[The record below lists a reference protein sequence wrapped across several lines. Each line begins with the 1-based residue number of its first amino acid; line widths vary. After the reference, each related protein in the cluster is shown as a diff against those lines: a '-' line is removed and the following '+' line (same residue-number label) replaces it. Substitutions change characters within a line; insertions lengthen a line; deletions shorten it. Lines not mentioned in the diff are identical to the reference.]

1 MADGVMNT
9 IPRQQKPGGTL
20 PRLDLKSVDATRR
33 TIARL
38 IRRYAAGN
46 VDDGLYKGVLYGLQ
60 SYLSWYKLEKDL
72 DVEKRLEE
80 LEARLPK

>member
-9 IPRQQKPGGTL
+9 TTSRQKTGGTL
-20 PRLDLKSVDATRR
+20 PRLDLKDIPATRR

-46 VDDGLYKGVLYGLQ
+46 VNDVLYKGVLYGLQ
-60 SYLSWYKLEKDL
+60 SYLAWFRLEKDL
-72 DVEKRLEE
+72 AIEQRLED